1 MLRRGMFTP
10 AKNSTRGCQ
19 CMEMHPY
26 GYLRIG
32 AIWRL
37 CMCILASVCLCVC
50 FHFFPEKLM
59 YGDTLLRRIYV
70 LFLPFN
76 ISCLCL
82 PLEAVMSTEAA
93 FSSPQEQW
101 SVEPGY

>member
-1 MLRRGMFTP
+1 MLMRGMFTP

-26 GYLRIG
+26 GYLLIG

-50 FHFFPEKLM
+50 LSVCMCVYVFAFFQ
-59 YGDTLLRRIYV
+59 R
-70 LFLPFN
+70 
-76 ISCLCL
+76 S
-82 PLEAVMSTEAA
+82 
-93 FSSPQEQW
+93 
-101 SVEPGY
+101 

>member
-1 MLRRGMFTP
+1 MSVYGNASLWLFTHRCDLAFVHVYTCKCLFVCML
-10 AKNSTRGCQ
+10 KC
-19 CMEMHPY
+19 
-26 GYLRIG
+26 
-32 AIWRL
+32 
-37 CMCILASVCLCVC
+37 VCVYVCVC
-50 FHFFPEKLM
+50 FRFFPEKLM
-59 YGDTLLRRIYV
+59 YGDAQLRRIYV

>member
-1 MLRRGMFTP
+1 
-10 AKNSTRGCQ
+10 
-19 CMEMHPY
+19 MHPY
-26 GYLRIG
+26 GYLLIG
-32 AIWRL
+32 AIWHL
-37 CMCILASVCLCVC
+37 CMRILGSVCLCVC
-50 FHFFPEKLM
+50 MRKFVDVCVCFRSFPEKLM
-59 YGDTLLRRIYV
+59 CGDAQLQGIYF